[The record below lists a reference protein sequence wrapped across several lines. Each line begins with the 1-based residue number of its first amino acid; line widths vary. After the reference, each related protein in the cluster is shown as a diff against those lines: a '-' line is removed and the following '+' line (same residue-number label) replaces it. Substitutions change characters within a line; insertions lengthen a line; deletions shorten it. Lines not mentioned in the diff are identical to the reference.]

1 MQMTLIDLKYLIKNE
16 KKYFFIVVKYFVL
29 GVDGHFLSI
38 THSKGRSEPPSLL
51 FFKEDTLS

>member
-1 MQMTLIDLKYLIKNE
+1 MTLIDLKYLIKNE